1 MNIVE
6 VFEEQVV
13 KITEQ
18 RLKLALEKLKKDELL
33 KRKFRELAD
42 TSKKLER
49 LREVLSSDIDL
60 NLDRDRWGKWIIK
73 RDEFSEKRDEMYSEI
88 KDKGFEHWWITT
100 IVNYEIEKLDKIII
114 DARENAY
121 MEVFGEA
128 EIDNIDILDNRWE
141 LVSQKIEHAKATYF
155 EGE

>member
-60 NLDRDRWGKWIIK
+60 NLDRDR
-73 RDEFSEKRDEMYSEI
+73 
-88 KDKGFEHWWITT
+88 
-100 IVNYEIEKLDKIII
+100 
-114 DARENAY
+114 
-121 MEVFGEA
+121 
-128 EIDNIDILDNRWE
+128 
-141 LVSQKIEHAKATYF
+141 
-155 EGE
+155 